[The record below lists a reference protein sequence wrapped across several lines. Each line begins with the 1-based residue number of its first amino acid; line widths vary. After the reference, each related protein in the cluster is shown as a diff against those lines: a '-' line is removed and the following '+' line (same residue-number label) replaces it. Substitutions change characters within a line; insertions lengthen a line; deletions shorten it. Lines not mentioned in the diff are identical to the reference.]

1 MVVSKF
7 AYNPLLNLNFVEHL
21 NWWFILTHEI
31 HENWYPTNN
40 KESTVTSVVYFKVGY
55 IDLMNGEESFMF
67 VSGCIICY
75 YFCLVLYI

>member
-40 KESTVTSVVYFKVGY
+40 KESTVTSVVYFKVG
-55 IDLMNGEESFMF
+55 
-67 VSGCIICY
+67 
-75 YFCLVLYI
+75 